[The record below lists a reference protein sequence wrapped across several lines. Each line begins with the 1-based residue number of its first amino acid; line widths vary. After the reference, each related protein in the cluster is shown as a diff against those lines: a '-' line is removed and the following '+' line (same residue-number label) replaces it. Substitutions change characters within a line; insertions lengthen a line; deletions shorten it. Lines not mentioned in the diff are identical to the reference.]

1 MVEKLPVEDLER
13 LWTRLAEA
21 IDLAGARRET
31 FLAKLALLLA
41 NELGDG
47 ATAERLIKA
56 ALEDL
61 D

>member
-1 MVEKLPVEDLER
+1 MAEKLPVEDLER
-13 LWTRLAEA
+13 LWTRLAEV

-47 ATAERLIKA
+47 VAAERLIKA